1 MQVPLGR
8 TFLSFLLFLEHH
20 HHHYQQQQP
29 QPPSTEI
36 IAILGRLPS
45 FDSPFY
51 FLLRI
56 FLFLFSL
63 SVSFSAHSHTP
74 TDRTGSPYLITPTSC
89 ILFTH
94 THTLYPILICIIS
107 AFYCFIYLFHTSPPP
122 TLPFSC
128 IYMYKL
134 YSFTHCRRN
143 GLHSLRNFDS
153 VKKFAV
159 AAYHC

>member
-20 HHHYQQQQP
+20 HHHYQQQQPQPQQP

-94 THTLYPILICIIS
+94 THTIPHSNLHHLSILL
-107 AFYCFIYLFHTSPPP
+107 FYLSFSYLPSPYSSFLMYLHVKTLLFH
-122 TLPFSC
+122 
-128 IYMYKL
+128 
-134 YSFTHCRRN
+134 
-143 GLHSLRNFDS
+143 SL
-153 VKKFAV
+153 
-159 AAYHC
+159 